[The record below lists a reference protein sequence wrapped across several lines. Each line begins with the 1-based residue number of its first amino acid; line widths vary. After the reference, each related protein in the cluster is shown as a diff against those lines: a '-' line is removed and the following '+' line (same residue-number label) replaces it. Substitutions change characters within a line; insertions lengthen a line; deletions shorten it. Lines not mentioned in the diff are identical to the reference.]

1 MARDEL
7 CHLEH
12 ANLALA
18 VEYRA
23 ERVVRVDHGSLFLIL
38 TTVFLD
44 VIPKLLGELR
54 TWDWFRTY
62 NGREFLVGL
71 HRPHEGGIRLA
82 FGRSFCGFRHTR

>member
-1 MARDEL
+1 MLRDEFR
-7 CHLEH
+7 HLEH
-12 ANLALA
+12 AHLALA
-18 VEYRA
+18 VEYRP
-23 ERVVRVDHGSLFLIL
+23 ESVVGVNLRSLLFVLKAI
-38 TTVFLD
+38 FLD
-44 VIPKLLGELR
+44 VIPKLLSELR